1 MPDKTEMM
9 TSGVPSAEQPEDI
22 GNAIAPMSE
31 PNQTPSEELTP
42 TEQSRQKF
50 TNIRSDQRVVTIE
63 RDAAVQ
69 TQADTQMKYLLELL
83 ASLRSKHVLTG
94 KLEGV
99 EMSESSGPRA
109 SLYYGDFKVLIPFS
123 ELMDDPASY
132 RDMNPNDVMRY
143 LIAKRLGA
151 EIDFV
156 VRGID
161 QEANLVVASRKDA
174 MAIRRRQFFFG
185 QDRDGNNLLYEGA
198 VAEARVVS
206 VIRTGIFVEL
216 FGVESY
222 IGVQELSYQRI
233 LDAGR
238 LYMPGQRVLVKILTL
253 SRGPQRE
260 VQVTL
265 SVKQTQKNPYDSIA
279 EKYTPGNH
287 YIGTVTM
294 VDVNGVFVALD
305 GGVDC
310 LCMYPARGIPL
321 IGSRV
326 TVRIYK
332 VDPNT
337 GHINGD
343 IIHTAGRIE

>member
-9 TSGVPSAEQPEDI
+9 TSGVPSAEQPEEI
-22 GNAIAPMSE
+22 RSAIAPVSE
-31 PNQTPSEELTP
+31 PNQTPSEALAP
-42 TEQSRQKF
+42 TEQSRQKL

-206 VIRTGIFVEL
+206 VIRHP
-216 FGVESY
+216 
-222 IGVQELSYQRI
+222 
-233 LDAGR
+233 AGGEQ
-238 LYMPGQRVLVKILTL
+238 LLHQ
-253 SRGPQRE
+253 RGPSLPCRVHPHQHRAAGSAGQGLLYSLRHRREGAAPEWGPESGPAPPHWQGRCAQSWGFQR
-260 VQVTL
+260 QRFCRCRWG
-265 SVKQTQKNPYDSIA
+265 PW
-279 EKYTPGNH
+279 
-287 YIGTVTM
+287 
-294 VDVNGVFVALD
+294 
-305 GGVDC
+305 
-310 LCMYPARGIPL
+310 R
-321 IGSRV
+321 
-326 TVRIYK
+326 
-332 VDPNT
+332 
-337 GHINGD
+337 
-343 IIHTAGRIE
+343 